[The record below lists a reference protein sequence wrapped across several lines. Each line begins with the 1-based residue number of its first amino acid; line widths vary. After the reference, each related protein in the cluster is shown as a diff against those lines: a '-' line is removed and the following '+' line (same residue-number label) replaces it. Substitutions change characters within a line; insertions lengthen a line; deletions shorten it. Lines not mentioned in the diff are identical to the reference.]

1 MKSGDKQQKE
11 VKEQNDS
18 CFVIMP
24 ISDPDGYDKGH
35 FQHVYDDIIKPAV
48 QKSNF
53 SPYRVDEA
61 KGTNLIHVEI
71 LKELIDAPV
80 AICDLSSRNPN
91 VLFELGIRQA
101 FDKPVVLIQE
111 SGTQRIF
118 DISGLRCIDYS
129 KSMKY
134 HEVIQAQNLISEAIN
149 ETMKN
154 VDDKS
159 NMNSIV
165 KLLAIEPAKIPSLDS
180 NNKSQIEFGVLQ
192 SQIQEIRHLLLSS
205 TQLNRV
211 NLRQEHNLYRKKL
224 DSLASRIYRTPDD
237 ASDAF
242 ANTLVELENS
252 MMMAKTEEQMN
263 IYAELLNSAQHLRH
277 KAQQN
282 AEIPF

>member
-1 MKSGDKQQKE
+1 MKSGDKQKRE
-11 VKEQNDS
+11 VEEQNDS

-24 ISDPDGYDKGH
+24 ISDPEGYDRGH

-53 SPYRVDEA
+53 NPYRVDEA
-61 KGTNLIHVEI
+61 KGTNLIHVDI
-71 LKELIDAPV
+71 LKQLIDAPI

-111 SGTQRIF
+111 SDTPRIF

-129 KSMKY
+129 KNMKY
-134 HEVIQAQNLISEAIN
+134 HEVIQAQNLISEAMN

-154 VDDKS
+154 IEDKS

-205 TQLNRV
+205 NINRI
-211 NLRQEHNLYRKKL
+211 NLRQEQNLYRKKL
-224 DSLASRIYRTPDD
+224 DSLASRSYSTPHD
-237 ASDAF
+237 ASNAF
-242 ANTLVELENS
+242 ANIFVELENS

-263 IYAELLNSAQHLRH
+263 IYAELIELAQHLRH
-277 KAQQN
+277 KSQQN
-282 AEIPF
+282 ADVPF

>member
-1 MKSGDKQQKE
+1 
-11 VKEQNDS
+11 
-18 CFVIMP
+18 MP

-71 LKELIDAPV
+71 LKELIDAPI

-111 SGTQRIF
+111 SGTPRIF

-129 KSMKY
+129 KNMKY
-134 HEVIQAQNLISEAIN
+134 HEVIHAQNLIFEAIN
-149 ETMKN
+149 ETIKN
-154 VDDKS
+154 VGDKS

-180 NNKSQIEFGVLQ
+180 TNKSQIEFGVLQ

-205 TQLNRV
+205 PQLNRD
-211 NLRQEHNLYRKKL
+211 NLRQDYSLYRKKL
-224 DSLASRIYRTPDD
+224 DSLSSRVYRTPID
-237 ASDAF
+237 ASGAF
-242 ANTLVELENS
+242 DNIIAELEGRI
-252 MMMAKTEEQMN
+252 MAVKTEEQMKM
-263 IYAELLNSAQHLRH
+263 YAELLDLAQHLRH
-277 KAQQN
+277 NAQQN

>member
-1 MKSGDKQQKE
+1 
-11 VKEQNDS
+11 
-18 CFVIMP
+18 MP

-71 LKELIDAPV
+71 LKELIDAPI

-111 SGTQRIF
+111 SGTPRIF

-129 KSMKY
+129 KNMKY
-134 HEVIQAQNLISEAIN
+134 HEVIHAQNLISEAMN
-149 ETMKN
+149 ETLKN

-205 TQLNRV
+205 QLSRV
-211 NLRQEHNLYRKKL
+211 SSRQEHNIYRKKL
-224 DSLASRIYRTPDD
+224 DSLASRTYRTPDD
-237 ASDAF
+237 ASGAF
-242 ANTLVELENS
+242 ASIFVELENS
-252 MMMAKTEEQMN
+252 IMMAKTEEQMN
-263 IYAELLNSAQHLRH
+263 IYAELIELAQHLRH

-282 AEIPF
+282 ADVPF

>member
-1 MKSGDKQQKE
+1 MKQIDKQKNE
-11 VKEQNDS
+11 FEKQNDN

-71 LKELIDAPV
+71 LKELIDAPI

-111 SGTQRIF
+111 SGTPRIF

-129 KSMKY
+129 KNMKY
-134 HEVIQAQNLISEAIN
+134 HEVIHAQNLIFEAIN

-205 TQLNRV
+205 TQLNRA
-211 NLRQEHNLYRKKL
+211 NFRQEHNLYRKKL

-237 ASDAF
+237 ASGAF
-242 ANTLVELENS
+242 ANTLVELENN
-252 MMMAKTEEQMN
+252 MMTAKTEEQMN
-263 IYAELLNSAQHLRH
+263 IYAELIELAQHLRH